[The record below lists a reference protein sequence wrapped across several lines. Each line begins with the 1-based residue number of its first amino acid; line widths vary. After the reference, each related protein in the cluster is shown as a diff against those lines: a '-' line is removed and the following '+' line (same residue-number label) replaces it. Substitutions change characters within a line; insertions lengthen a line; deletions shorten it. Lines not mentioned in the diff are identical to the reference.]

1 MNLLESVNLLGKVI
15 KFKFSA
21 DLDPNLPLVLNDT
34 APNSAEKKTNKKN
47 TLTPNTGV
55 MLQVQSTDV
64 NNHQTE

>member
-34 APNSAEKKTNKKN
+34 APSSAEKKNEQKKH
-47 TLTPNTGV
+47 THTKHRCDASGSV
-55 MLQVQSTDV
+55 YRR
-64 NNHQTE
+64 E